1 MGLHYS
7 NEKKY
12 GEAFLI
18 LRAVSGAVE
27 ESVEFAQKNGLM
39 QSAKVKK
46 LLKESEEE
54 GGMLKTLGFLICKCH
69 SKLVM
74 QQYEE
79 FSQLNQEE
87 EVKTGESKDKMT
99 QVKFDNLYDILF
111 DADG

>member
-18 LRAVSGAVE
+18 LKTVSGAVE
-27 ESVEFAQKNGLM
+27 DSVEFASKNGLL
-39 QSAKVKK
+39 QSARINK

-79 FSQLNQEE
+79 FQQLQDDDKDMKEE
-87 EVKTGESKDKMT
+87 NMK
-99 QVKFDNLYDILF
+99 
-111 DADG
+111 